1 VNAAK
6 QQQQLASQLRR
17 LRTLASL
24 SGRELGQQIGID
36 QSSISRI
43 ENAGQKITIAATLAW
58 CQATGATDSQQATLL
73 ALAEDILI
81 GPASWEEAFTTDS
94 TDGQRTTMDLE
105 ARTGT
110 LSIYQPAVLPGPVQ
124 TPAYARRVLSS
135 GPHGTPADLA
145 SRVMNRIDRQA
156 ILYDETK
163 HFRFVIPEAVLR
175 WPFGTPGDPATLD
188 DHHEQL
194 ARVATVSQR
203 PNVELGILP
212 LQPCPTW
219 RLSGFVIYDNVED
232 GQPQV
237 HLEWLTRPF
246 DIFDPQQIQT
256 CRQAFSNMLAE
267 SATGNHARDLITAT
281 AADLRNNKPGHH
293 KTQRPAPST

>member
-1 VNAAK
+1 MSARVNLPK
-6 QQQQLASQLRR
+6 QQQLADELRR
-17 LRTLASL
+17 LRTLAGL
-24 SGRELGQQIGID
+24 SGRDLGEQLGVD
-36 QSSISRI
+36 QSTISRI
-43 ENAGQKITIAATLAW
+43 ENAGQKITIAHTLAW
-58 CQATGATDSQQATLL
+58 CQATSATSDQQATLL
-73 ALAEDILI
+73 ALAEDILV
-81 GPASWEEAFTTDS
+81 GPRSWEEASTADS
-94 TDGQRTTMDLE
+94 TDAQHTTMDLE
-105 ARTGT
+105 ARTGI

-124 TPAYARRVLSS
+124 TAAYARRVLSS
-135 GPHGTPADLA
+135 GPHGIPADLA
-145 SRVMNRIDRQA
+145 GRVLNRIDRQA

-194 ARVATVSQR
+194 ARVRTVSRR

-212 LQPCPTW
+212 LQPSPAW

-246 DIFDPQQIQT
+246 DISDPQQIET
-256 CRQAFSNMLAE
+256 CRQAFSNLLAQ
-267 SATGNHARDLITAT
+267 SVTGDQARDLIAAA
-281 AADLRNNKPGHH
+281 AADLHGNEPGP
-293 KTQRPAPST
+293 TST

>member
-1 VNAAK
+1 MIARVNLPK
-6 QQQQLASQLRR
+6 QQQLADELRR
-17 LRTLASL
+17 LRTLAGL
-24 SGRELGQQIGID
+24 SGRDLGQQIGVD
-36 QSSISRI
+36 QSTISRI

-58 CQATGATDSQQATLL
+58 CKATSATDEQQATLL
-73 ALAEDILI
+73 ALAEDILV
-81 GPASWEEAFTTDS
+81 GPRSWEEAAAIDS
-94 TDGQRTTMDLE
+94 TDGQHTTMDLE

-145 SRVMNRIDRQA
+145 DRVMNRIERQA

-188 DHHEQL
+188 DHREQL
-194 ARVATVSQR
+194 ARVHTVSQR

-212 LQPCPTW
+212 LQPSPTW
-219 RLSGFVIYDNVED
+219 RLAGFVIYDNVED

-237 HLEWLTRPF
+237 HLEWLTRPY
-246 DIFDPQQIQT
+246 DIFDPQQIEM
-256 CRQAFSNMLAE
+256 CRQAFTNMLTE
-267 SATGNHARDLITAT
+267 SVTGNQARDLIAS
-281 AADLRNNKPGHH
+281 AVADLHNNEPGHD
-293 KTQRPAPST
+293 KT